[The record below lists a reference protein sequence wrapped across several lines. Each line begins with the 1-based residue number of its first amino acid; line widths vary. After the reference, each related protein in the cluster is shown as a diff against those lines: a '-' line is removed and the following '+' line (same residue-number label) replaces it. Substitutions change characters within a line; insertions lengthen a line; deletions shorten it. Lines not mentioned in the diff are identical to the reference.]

1 MCAKLRPR
9 NWMPSSKK
17 SGDPETITWS
27 PREETKQA
35 VMKGAQ
41 ASGLILRENF
51 FGAKQLSLEQETD
64 LQAAFVFGI
73 RGVPIGSAS
82 GSEGADS
89 EEKPG
94 QKRRRTG
101 K

>member
-1 MCAKLRPR
+1 
-9 NWMPSSKK
+9 MPSGKK
-17 SGDPETITWS
+17 SGDPETATWS
-27 PREETKQA
+27 PREEAKQA

-51 FGAKQLSLEQETD
+51 FGTKRLTLEQETD
-64 LQAAFVFGI
+64 LQAAFVSGI
-73 RGVPIGSAS
+73 RGVPIVSAS
-82 GSEGADS
+82 GAKGTDA